1 LFLIAT
7 MKCNNRYNSQSICC
21 YALILQVVA
30 LLMIIVLL
38 ELTIPCVD
46 AFAGLHGH
54 TFSQQGASRHYF
66 AQHASTKKGTTTT
79 RRVPQQTNIQTTVV
93 LYKPTSHEEE
103 VIGCHSAAGVDEL
116 LLHQRKLPKD
126 NDTSSKTYTIAERKF
141 PFSMIVGQDELKE
154 AAIIAASNPLVSG
167 ILIGGRHGTGKSVMA
182 RAIHQLLP
190 KEIKR
195 VKGSSYNIDPSGIG
209 GLDSLLLQ
217 DLTKKGMAL
226 SDLDTEYVQ
235 TPFVQVPLN
244 VMEDS
249 LCGSVDI
256 EKSMKLG
263 ETVFAPGLLAKAHRG
278 ILYIDDI
285 HLLDA
290 DILSM
295 LFDVLSDGWVTVE
308 REGIR

>member
-1 LFLIAT
+1 MGLYLSFV
-7 MKCNNRYNSQSICC
+7 N
-21 YALILQVVA
+21 
-30 LLMIIVLL
+30 
-38 ELTIPCVD
+38 
-46 AFAGLHGH
+46 AFGLHGH
-54 TFSQQGASRHYF
+54 QLSQQRAFRRGTI
-66 AQHASTKKGTTTT
+66 AQYASTKSGTATG
-79 RRVPQQTNIQTTVV
+79 RIPQGTNIKTV
-93 LYKPTSHEEE
+93 LYKPSYSSNDGE
-103 VIGCHSAAGVDEL
+103 VIGDSGGEDNNHDISHS
-116 LLHQRKLPKD
+116 P
-126 NDTSSKTYTIAERKF
+126 TIAERQF

-190 KEIKR
+190 KQIKR
-195 VKGSSYNIDPSGIG
+195 VKGSSYNIDPSGVG

-217 DLTKKGMAL
+217 DLTREGIHL
-226 SDLDTEYVQ
+226 SDLKTEYIQ

-256 EKSMKLG
+256 EKSMASG